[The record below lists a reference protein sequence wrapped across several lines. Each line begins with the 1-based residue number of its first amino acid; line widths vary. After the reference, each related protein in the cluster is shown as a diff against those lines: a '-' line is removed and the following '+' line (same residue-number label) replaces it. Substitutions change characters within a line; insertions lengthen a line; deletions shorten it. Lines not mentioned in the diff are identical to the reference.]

1 MILVSTPGTWSAV
14 YPALEHADWNGWTPT
29 DLVFPFLLFAM
40 GAAVPFALA
49 RRRGAAPRI
58 RRHVIRRA
66 LILFV
71 LGLVLNAIET
81 PAPLELATFRIP
93 GVLQRIALVFV
104 AVSYLTE
111 RTSLRT
117 QIGVAAALLVG
128 YWAAMTLVPVPD
140 IGAPTLSAERNIGSF
155 IDRQL
160 FGRHMLHPAWDPEG
174 LLSTVPAIV
183 TALCGV
189 FAGDWLKE
197 QAATHRTLALFAA
210 GVVAMAAGLLWDRL
224 FPINK
229 NLWTSS
235 YAVFTAGLAAQTLA
249 ICHWIVD
256 VRGWRT
262 WSAPLVAFGRNPLAG
277 YFLSVGFDS
286 VLTRWSI
293 GGGASLKGFLYRTL
307 FASPLA
313 RCCTAE
319 TASAAYA
326 ASYVV
331 LWALVLGEMHRRR
344 MYVGI

>member
-1 MILVSTPGTWSAV
+1 VPG
-14 YPALEHADWNGWTPT
+14 
-29 DLVFPFLLFAM
+29 
-40 GAAVPFALA
+40 
-49 RRRGAAPRI
+49 
-58 RRHVIRRA
+58 
-66 LILFV
+66 
-71 LGLVLNAIET
+71 
-81 PAPLELATFRIP
+81 
-93 GVLQRIALVFV
+93 
-104 AVSYLTE
+104 
-111 RTSLRT
+111 
-117 QIGVAAALLVG
+117 
-128 YWAAMTLVPVPD
+128 

-155 IDRQL
+155 IDRQV
-160 FGRHMLHPAWDPEG
+160 FGRHMLHPMWDPEG
-174 LLSTVPAIV
+174 LLSTLPAIV

-197 QAATHRTLALFAA
+197 QPATHRTLSLFAA
-210 GVVAMAAGLLWDRL
+210 GVVTMAAGLVWDRL

-249 ICHWIVD
+249 VCHWVVD

-262 WSAPLVAFGRNPLAG
+262 WSAPLAAFGRNALAG
-277 YFLSVGFDS
+277 YFLSVGLDS

-313 RCCTAE
+313 RCCTPE

-344 MYVGI
+344 VYIGI